1 MWDEKKFFKDY
12 KEEADQIKP
21 DASFVERLKQQTN
34 PDNVVRL
41 EKRTKK
47 RRQMTYVAAA
57 ATVLLCVGIGGAGA
71 SVFFGSKDSEGVNG
85 LHAGNTQDE
94 TGKTVGNSISSKDK
108 ELSKLISMLENT
120 SAMLDDANG
129 NSLSTEEREKFV
141 EMLKH
146 LEKLENDVEIADI
159 DFSKEAEVYYCTGVE
174 TVKIEVYEERYVKI
188 ENSVYVLKD
197 N

>member
-21 DASFVERLKQQTN
+21 DAAFVERLKQQTN
-34 PDNVVRL
+34 PDNVVRF
-41 EKRTKK
+41 EKRMKK

-57 ATVLLCVGIGGAGA
+57 ASVLLCVGIGGVGV
-71 SVFFGSKDSEGVNG
+71 SGFFGSRTGVGGDG

-94 TGKTVGNSISSKDK
+94 TGKTAGDSVASRDK
-108 ELSKLISMLENT
+108 ELSNVISMLENT

-129 NSLSTEEREKFV
+129 NSLSTEEREKFL

-146 LEKLENDVEIADI
+146 LEKLENDVEISDI
-159 DFSKEAEVYYCTGVE
+159 DFSKEGDVYYCTGVE
-174 TVKIEVYEERYVKI
+174 TVKIEVYKERYVKI
-188 ENSVYVLKD
+188 GDRVYILKD